1 MADDATSTTDAAAGT
16 DTGTAATDT
25 TTAADAD
32 STIAEIKALADEL
45 GITPGQLKGRLEASK
60 KWEQRAK
67 ANTDAATK
75 ATTQAQSAQQQLQ
88 AVAKALGID
97 TGDDLTPE
105 KLQAQLAER
114 DKHVAERDGLIADM
128 QRERQAEKAAR
139 HHKAD
144 VDLLMPALTYHGL
157 LDDIDPTDDDFAAKV
172 DQIVGKFVEN
182 NPKYLAA
189 AGFPDLRQGN
199 QGQGAAASN
208 DPNAWLRN
216 MAGRA

>member
-1 MADDATSTTDAAAGT
+1 MPEEGSTAEAAAT
-16 DTGTAATDT
+16 DTGTASSTTSTTTDT
-25 TTAADAD
+25 DA
-32 STIAEIKALADEL
+32 TITEIKALADEL

-75 ATTQAQSAQQQLQ
+75 ASTQAQNAQQQLQ

-97 TGDDLTPE
+97 TGEGELTAE

-114 DKHVAERDGLIADM
+114 DKQVAERDEILADM
-128 QRERQAEKAAR
+128 QRERQAEKAAL

-144 VDLLMPALTYHGL
+144 TDLLMPAISYNGL
-157 LDDIDPTDDDFAAKV
+157 LDGIDPSADDFAEQV
-172 DQIVGKFVEN
+172 DKIVGDFVAK

-189 AGFPDLRQGN
+189 TSFPDLRQGN
-199 QGQGAAASN
+199 QGHGAAASQ
-208 DPNAWLRN
+208 DPNAWLRQ
-216 MAGRA
+216 MASRG